1 MVEHDETPLRRPTRR
16 TFIKAAGA
24 TGALLGAGV
33 PQVLLPTL
41 WRRAGAT
48 GEPPFG
54 LHLEFG
60 SEPAREMTVSWVT
73 SDAVARP
80 RVRFGTDPDEMDE
93 TVAAETRTYVDG
105 LSGTEVFTQHASLA
119 ELRPNTNY
127 AYEVLHEGAE
137 PVRGRFKTAP
147 KGRAPFSF
155 TSFGDQSIADN
166 VNNTQPW
173 TSYAGLIVPEIEAA
187 KPLFHLYN
195 GDLCYANVGG
205 REALRVQVWRSF
217 LNNNSR
223 SARYR
228 PWMPAAGNHENE
240 KMDGRPNADP
250 FKAYQTYFGL
260 PSNGAAPDFRGLWYA
275 FRVGSMLVISLN
287 NDDICYQ
294 NGGNTYVR
302 GYSGGAQKAFLQQT
316 LAAGRARKDIDWI
329 VVCMHQV
336 AVSTA
341 VPFNGCDLGVREDWL
356 PLFDQYGVDLVLTG
370 HEHHYER
377 TFALRGQEGAD
388 TYRRPKVAS
397 LETGTIDTGKGT
409 VHMILGGGGHNFP
422 SHNKYSVKNGAFEA
436 EIVAPLNPGAP
447 PPAFG
452 VPVPLINPK
461 PREIATWS
469 PTILSP
475 TDPTAS
481 HARDSGHAYGFATF
495 DVDPG
500 GEVGGWTTIKVRY
513 HRVLDP
519 LNPADTGKVVEFDS
533 FTLRRRR
540 RDGGDEMDG
549 GRESSAP
556 QLVPAST

>member
-1 MVEHDETPLRRPTRR
+1 
-16 TFIKAAGA
+16 
-24 TGALLGAGV
+24 
-33 PQVLLPTL
+33 VLLPTL
-41 WRRAGAT
+41 WRQAGASAD
-48 GEPPFG
+48 PPFG

-60 SEPAREMTVSWVT
+60 AEPAREMTVSWVT
-73 SDAVARP
+73 SGPVARA
-80 RVRFGTDPDEMDE
+80 RVRFGTDVDEMDE
-93 TVAAETRTYVDG
+93 TVGAETRTYVDG
-105 LSGTEVFTQHASLA
+105 LTGTEVFTQHAALD
-119 ELRPNTNY
+119 ELRPDTTY
-127 AYEVLHEGAE
+127 SYEVLHDGSE
-137 PVRGRFKTAP
+137 PVRGQFKTAP
-147 KGRAPFSF
+147 TGRAGFSF
-155 TSFGDQSIADN
+155 TSFGDQGIADN
-166 VNNTQPW
+166 LNNTQPW
-173 TSYAGLIVPEIEAA
+173 TPYAGLIVPQIEASR
-187 KPLFHLYN
+187 PLFNLFN

-240 KMDGRPNADP
+240 KMDGRPGADP

-260 PSNGAAPDFRGLWYA
+260 PSNGAAPDLQGLWYA

-302 GYSGGAQKAFLQQT
+302 GYSGGAQKVFLQET
-316 LAAGRARKDIDWI
+316 LAAARARNDIDWI

-336 AVSTA
+336 AVSTS
-341 VPFNGCDLGVREDWL
+341 VPFNGCELGVREEWL

-388 TYRRPKVAS
+388 MYRRPKVAS
-397 LETGTIDTGKGT
+397 LETESIDTGTGT

-422 SHNKYSVKNGAFEA
+422 SHNKYSVKDGAFEA
-436 EIVAPLNPGAP
+436 EIIAPLHPGAP
-447 PPAFG
+447 PPPFG
-452 VPVPLINPK
+452 VPVPIITPK

-475 TDPTAS
+475 ADPTTS
-481 HARDSGHAYGFATF
+481 HMRDSGHAYGFATF

-500 GEVGGWTTIKVRY
+500 SEEGGWTTINVRY
-513 HRVLDP
+513 HRVLNP
-519 LNPADTGKVVEFDS
+519 LNPADVGKVVEFDS

-540 RDGGDEMDG
+540 RDGGEDAEG
-549 GRESSAP
+549 GREGSVP
-556 QLVPAST
+556 ELVTADT

>member
-1 MVEHDETPLRRPTRR
+1 MVERDETSPRRPTRR
-16 TFIKAAGA
+16 AFIKAAGA

-33 PQVLLPTL
+33 PQVLLPAL
-41 WRRAGAT
+41 WRQAGAS
-48 GEPPFG
+48 GDPPFG

-60 SEPAREMTVSWVT
+60 NEPTREMTVSWVT

-80 RVRFGTDPDEMDE
+80 RVRFGTDADELDE
-93 TVAAETRTYVDG
+93 TVGADTRTYVDG
-105 LSGTEVFTQHASLA
+105 LSGTEVFAQHAALD
-119 ELRPNTNY
+119 ELRPDTTY
-127 AYEVLHEGAE
+127 AYEVLHDGAE
-137 PVRGRFKTAP
+137 PVRGQFRTAP

-155 TSFGDQSIADN
+155 TSFGDQGIPDN
-166 VNNTQPW
+166 LNNTQPW
-173 TSYAGLIVPEIEAA
+173 TRYAGLIVPEIEAA

-223 SARYR
+223 SARFR

-240 KMDGRPNADP
+240 KMDGRPKADP

-275 FRVGSMLVISLN
+275 FRVGSVLIISLN

-302 GYSGGAQKAFLQQT
+302 GYSDGAQKAFLQQT
-316 LAAGRARKDIDWI
+316 LAVGRARKDIDWI

-341 VPFNGCDLGVREDWL
+341 IPFNGCELGIREEWL
-356 PLFDQYGVDLVLTG
+356 PLFDQYEVDLVLTG

-377 TFALRGQEGAD
+377 TFALRGQESAD

-397 LETGTIDTGKGT
+397 LDTETIDTGKGT
-409 VHMILGGGGHNFP
+409 VHMILGGGGHNNV
-422 SHNKYSVKNGAFEA
+422 SSNKFSVENGAFEA
-436 EIVAPLNPGAP
+436 EVIAPLNPGAP
-447 PPAFG
+447 PPRFG
-452 VPVPLINPK
+452 VPVPIILPK

-469 PTILSP
+469 PTVLSP
-475 TDPTAS
+475 ADPTAS
-481 HARDSGHAYGFATF
+481 HARDSGHPYGFATF

-500 GEVGGWTTIKVRY
+500 GEEGGWTTISVSY

-519 LNPADTGKVVEFDS
+519 LNAADAGKVVDFDS

-540 RDGGDEMDG
+540 RDGGDDSEG
-549 GRESSAP
+549 GREGSTPA
-556 QLVPAST
+556 LVTADV